1 MSNTKIFSVRLPE
14 DQYNKLKAMAKRDVR
29 TINSF
34 LRFLIHQESIAQG
47 LLDAGQENMNQED
60 IPVQFYSPPAYE
72 ELQES

>member
-14 DQYNKLKAMAKRDVR
+14 DEYKKLKAMAKSDVR

-47 LLDAGQENMNQED
+47 LLDSGQEKMNQEE
-60 IPVQFYSPPAYE
+60 IPVEFYSHPAYE

>member
-14 DQYNKLKAMAKRDVR
+14 DEYIKLRAMANRDLR

-47 LLDAGQENMNQED
+47 LLDAGQENMNQES
-60 IPVQFYSPPAYE
+60 ISMEYYTPPAYE